1 MRFIRFLLCCI
12 ILSVA
17 VGAQGASLQL
27 AKYGIPVLGDSAV
40 MKAQTLALTDSVLRH
55 HPMVSTTY
63 VVSDIE
69 SVHKWTSQTSDFYLL
84 LSLCLLLGIIR
95 FIDPRYFVN
104 LWAAFWNP
112 TLSSRQLKDQL
123 QGAGLPNLL
132 MNIFFSITVGSYIYY
147 VVRYYTPHPSGV
159 IPSSLLIIMLI
170 AGTSIIYSAKY
181 LAVKFSGWAFRLEA
195 VTEHY
200 LFNVFL
206 INKIL
211 AMILIP
217 FVIVLAFAD
226 AGVVK
231 QMVIISFITGGILLL
246 NRYFRSWQ
254 VFGSFFQYSKFHFFM
269 YLCASE
275 LLPMAVLMKLLVQG
289 LVFY

>member
-1 MRFIRFLLCCI
+1 MCAP
-12 ILSVA
+12 VNP
-17 VGAQGASLQL
+17 
-27 AKYGIPVLGDSAV
+27 AKYGITSPVDTAAVRLQTIAATDSAI
-40 MKAQTLALTDSVLRH
+40 SH
-55 HPMVSTTY
+55 HPMVATLHY
-63 VVSDIE
+63 MSDIQ
-69 SVHKWTSQTSDFYLL
+69 VQHKWVSQTSDFYLL
-84 LSLCLLLGIIR
+84 LSLCLLLGVIR

-112 TLSSRQLKDQL
+112 TLSNRQLKDQL

-132 MNIFFSITVGSYIYY
+132 MNVFFSISVGAYIFY
-147 VVRYYTPHPSGV
+147 VVRYYTPMPSGV

-170 AGTSIIYSAKY
+170 AGTGIIYAAKY
-181 LAVKFSGWAFRLEA
+181 MAVRFSGWAFRVEA

-211 AMILIP
+211 AITLIP

-226 AGVVK
+226 EHVVH
-231 QMVIISFITGGILLL
+231 QTVVVSFIIGSVLLL
-246 NRYFRSWQ
+246 NRYLRSWQ

-275 LLPMAVLMKLLVQG
+275 LLPLAVLMKLLVKG
-289 LVFY
+289 LMFY